1 MTTQLN
7 SSRHEPPPV
16 VSSGPDLTAQAIS
29 RHLQRGRYLRSEA
42 IYRRIGDTIGVLAG
56 TYRDFREG
64 LKRRNAKHAA
74 VTELSRLNNHMLAD
88 IGIRRAQI
96 PMVVEAM
103 IARRATTPEPGPRVT
118 DVRAVSTASGLA
130 CGCGAAND
138 EGYPSL
144 AA

>member
-1 MTTQLN
+1 MNTQLN
-7 SSRHEPPPV
+7 SSRHGPPPV
-16 VSSGPDLTAQAIS
+16 VSSTPDLTAQAIS
-29 RHLQRGRYLRSEA
+29 RHLRRGRYLRSEA
-42 IYRRIGDTIGVLAG
+42 LYRGIGILAG

-103 IARRATTPEPGPRVT
+103 IARRATTPEPGPRAT